1 MIRKIKTVE
10 DVKVEIERYFE
21 VMKWLPDIKRP
32 KCKTTDFYRVGIPPV
47 NEDDWKYMRPN
58 ITGEDITDAWYVDEN
73 WLSPPLI
80 MPNEYVFLRDFVSE
94 LPKKELAYRYSPNKA
109 DRKYVYRWAERLFK
123 RIFDEVK

>member
-32 KCKTTDFYRVGIPPV
+32 KCKTTDFYRIAVPPA

-58 ITGEDITDAWYVDEN
+58 ITGEDITDAWLVDEA

-80 MPNEYVFLRDFVSE
+80 YPNEYVFLRDFLST
-94 LPKKELAYRYSPNKA
+94 LPKKVVAYKHQKSRMET
-109 DRKYVYRWAERLFK
+109 YRWADRLFK
-123 RIFDEVK
+123 RIFDEIKN